1 MPVTLNIQWRW
12 IALVV
17 LLTTA
22 VFWWANI
29 AVWLAWSFSQTSG
42 KIAMLTIAPG
52 LWVWA
57 AYLCLKS
64 ESGLPLF
71 LQAWFTAMLFLII
84 NVSTDLV
91 FFGILRDSME
101 QLLKPATYAGY
112 FLICILPFIWSYYF
126 SRRPFDETAVSERS
140 LTYAALAAAA
150 GIALLLTFHYLG
162 SLVSIGHFT

>member
-1 MPVTLNIQWRW
+1 MPVTLNIQWKW
-12 IALVV
+12 ILLVV
-17 LLTTA
+17 LLATA
-22 VFWWANI
+22 VYWWANI
-29 AVWLAWSFSQTSG
+29 AVWVAWSLSVTGG

-57 AYLCLKS
+57 AYQCLKS

-91 FFGILRDSME
+91 FFGILRGDMQ
-101 QLLKPATYAGY
+101 QLLTLATYAGY

-126 SRRPFDETAVSERS
+126 SRRPSNESSVTESSIV
-140 LTYAALAAAA
+140 YAALAAAV
-150 GIALLLTFHYLG
+150 GIGLLLTFHFLG
-162 SLVSIGHFT
+162 PLVSIMHFT